1 MQSHVALLIR
11 KLKPREV
18 RGNAES
24 GHKVDERES
33 SSHSI
38 SPGRA
43 RPDSKGVPALFFF
56 LDTHFL
62 EKHG

>member
-24 GHKVDERES
+24 GHKADGES
-33 SSHSI
+33 
-38 SPGRA
+38 
-43 RPDSKGVPALFFF
+43 PALIPSPLGEPGLTLRGSQHFFSSWT
-56 LDTHFL
+56 LTS
-62 EKHG
+62 